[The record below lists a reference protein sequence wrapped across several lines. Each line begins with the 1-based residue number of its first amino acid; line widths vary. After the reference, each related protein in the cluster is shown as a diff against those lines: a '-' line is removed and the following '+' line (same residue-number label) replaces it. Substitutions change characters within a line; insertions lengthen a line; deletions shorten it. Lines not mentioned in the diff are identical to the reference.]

1 MRNLSRSMMIVVS
14 LIALTGC
21 AVTNPD
27 FSEVEIVHL
36 AMGFRPDIQFAPMY
50 MADSEG
56 FAASEG
62 LDLEFIH
69 IPETEAVELV
79 ATDELQFAI
88 VSGEQVLL
96 ARAQGLPVVYVM
108 AWWQDY
114 PVAIAAPLEGGVD
127 DLSDL
132 EGRRIGIPGLFG
144 ASYIGLRAMLA
155 EAGIPEEDVQLDSIG
170 YTQVEALL
178 QGLEDAV
185 VIYANNEP
193 LQFERLGMPV
203 NVLRVADYVQL
214 TSNGLI
220 TNERTL
226 QENPDLVY
234 RMVNALVGGLDATI
248 SDPDLAFDVSRKYVE
263 GITNENEELQRQVLA
278 ESIPFWITDITG
290 RSDPSAWE
298 NMQTVLIEM
307 GLMDTPVALEGAYTN
322 EFLP

>member
-1 MRNLSRSMMIVVS
+1 MRNLSKSILIVLS
-14 LIALTGC
+14 FMALAGC
-21 AVTNPD
+21 AVTNPETMD
-27 FSEVEIVHL
+27 VETIQL

-56 FAASEG
+56 YASNEG

-79 ATDELQFAI
+79 AADELQFAI

-96 ARAQGLPVVYVM
+96 ARSQGMPVVYVM
-108 AWWQDY
+108 SWWQDY
-114 PVAIAAPLEGGVD
+114 PVAIAAPAGAGLD
-127 DLSDL
+127 TISDL

-144 ASYIGLRAMLA
+144 ASYIGLRAILA
-155 EAGIPEEDVQLDSIG
+155 EAGIPEEAVQLDSIG

-220 TNERTL
+220 TNEKTL
-226 QENPDLVY
+226 QEDPDLVR
-234 RMVNALVGGLDATI
+234 RMVKALVGALDATV
-248 SDPDLAFDVSRKYVE
+248 SDPELAFDVSREYVE
-263 GITNENEELQRQVLA
+263 GITNENEELQRQVLE
-278 ESIPFWITDITG
+278 ESIPFWIADITG
-290 RSDPSAWE
+290 RSDPTAWE
-298 NMQTVLIEM
+298 NMQTVLLEM
-307 GLMDTPVALEGAYTN
+307 GLIDSPMALEGAYTN
-322 EFLP
+322 DYLP